1 MLFRSFDGL
10 MDEKEKEDLKKLV
23 VDLIHEPSVKPF
35 FDTTWKIMREQEIIA
50 PGVQIS
56 RPDRILTEGKN
67 AILIDFKTGV
77 AKESHHE
84 QLNNYGETLSK
95 MGYQNIRKYLIYLKE
110 KPEVVEVQSDPQQ
123 RIAS

>member
-1 MLFRSFDGL
+1 
-10 MDEKEKEDLKKLV
+10 
-23 VDLIHEPSVKPF
+23 
-35 FDTTWKIMREQEIIA
+35 MREQEIIA